1 MFCLRALRISLYF
14 SLLLMWSPVL
24 NGCYSFTG
32 ASVPQHWTSIAIPL
46 FEDESG
52 FGQPAL
58 RETVTNGLIEKIQR
72 DNTLRIA
79 DRTSASIEL
88 IGKITSVEADQ
99 PLAVAQGTQAS
110 RLQVTVKASVTLYD
124 RTQQRQAWSKSFTA
138 YGNYS
143 PTGGAAE
150 RELGL
155 EQAVEKLTD
164 DILLETISAW

>member
-1 MFCLRALRISLYF
+1 MFLLRALRISLYF
-14 SLLLMWSPVL
+14 CLLLMCAPLV

-58 RETVTNGLIEKIQR
+58 RETVTNDLITKMQR
-72 DNTLRIA
+72 DNTLTLA
-79 DRTSASIEL
+79 DRGSASIEL

-110 RLQVTVKASVTLYD
+110 RLQVVIKATVSLFD

-143 PTGGAAE
+143 PAGGAAD

-155 EQAVEKLTD
+155 AQAVEKLTD